1 VVVLNKIDL
10 PHVAEKQAELEAKLK
25 EVIPHTR
32 FMAVSAMQ
40 KTNTAE
46 LVHRVCAAAGW
57 LAGWCLWWWVS

>member
-1 VVVLNKIDL
+1 MVVLNKIDL

-46 LVHRVCAAAGW
+46 LVHRVCAAGW
-57 LAGWCLWWWVS
+57 LVSWWWVC